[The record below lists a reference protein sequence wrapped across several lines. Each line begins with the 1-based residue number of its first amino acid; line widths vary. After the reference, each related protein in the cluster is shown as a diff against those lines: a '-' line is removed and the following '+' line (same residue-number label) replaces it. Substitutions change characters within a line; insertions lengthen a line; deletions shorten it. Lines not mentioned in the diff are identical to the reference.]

1 LRAAFIPTGE
11 DWVFIEGDYS
21 QLELRVAAHV
31 SDDPNFTQV
40 YIEGQDLHKKVLDL
54 VFQRQDAN
62 HYERWLAKGMVF
74 GAMYDRSPAAM
85 VVGPEMDYLVNELG
99 GEPWDLPRM
108 EAFFSAFFGE
118 FHELKKW
125 QIAQKRDIYKTQILE
140 TEMGR
145 LRRFPFIRANDH
157 GAAGRQAINTP
168 IQSLASDF
176 NLDAMVRIHQRI
188 EKMNRKAGKVLAH
201 VVLIIHDSVAVEAH
215 KSVKEKVKRIMQ
227 EEMEHPPI
235 KTKVPFKVN
244 ISEAANWGATH

>member
-1 LRAAFIPTGE
+1 
-11 DWVFIEGDYS
+11 
-21 QLELRVAAHV
+21 
-31 SDDPNFTQV
+31 
-40 YIEGQDLHKKVLDL
+40 
-54 VFQRQDAN
+54 
-62 HYERWLAKGMVF
+62 MVF

-108 EAFFSAFFGE
+108 EEFFSKFFGE

-125 QIAQKRDIYKTQILE
+125 QIAQKKDIYKTQVLE

-176 NLDAMVRIHQRI
+176 NLDAMVRIHNRI
-188 EKMNRKAGKVLAH
+188 DKMNRKAGKVLAH

-215 KSVKEKVKRIMQ
+215 KSVKERVKRIIQ
-227 EEMEHPPI
+227 EEMENPPI

-244 ISEAANWGATH
+244 ISEAANWGETH